1 MKKCTP
7 EKLANKWIREM
18 QKANFTPD
26 QMLECLKLAR
36 EKYEAIVYTR
46 KRFKELHAIATAPSL
61 VNAIRLKA
69 AQDLI
74 RLTAPAPKSELGG
87 IITGKGFIEWL
98 KKNQ

>member
-36 EKYEAIVYTR
+36 KKYESILYTR
-46 KRFKELHAIATAPSL
+46 KRFKELHAIATDKSL
-61 VNAIRLKA
+61 IDYSKSPFIKIPNVL
-69 AQDLI
+69 LI
-74 RLTAPAPKSELGG
+74 KTS
-87 IITGKGFIEWL
+87 I
-98 KKNQ
+98 KN